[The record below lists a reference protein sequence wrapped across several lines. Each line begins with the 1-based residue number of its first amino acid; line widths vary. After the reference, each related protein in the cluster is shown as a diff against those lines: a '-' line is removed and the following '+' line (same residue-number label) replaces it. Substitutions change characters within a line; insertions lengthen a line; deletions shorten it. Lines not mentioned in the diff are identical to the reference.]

1 MQRPF
6 ELPVDIPKKSELV
19 QARVSWLVLLSILA
33 LISFVLFLL
42 AINLGVILA
51 KGSETL
57 PDIRILE
64 NYHPNQSTRI
74 FDRNN
79 DLLANIHGD
88 EDRVVVPLSSI
99 STNIQRAVMAIEDNR
114 FYQHNGVD
122 VRGTIRALA
131 TNVRGGDVQGGST
144 LTQQLV
150 KNLFLSPERSYSR
163 KLAEAVLS
171 LRVEKYYSKDKILEM
186 YLNQVY
192 WGNRAYGIE
201 KAARRYFN
209 VPASDLSI
217 SQAALLAGLLK
228 APEGLSPFKYP
239 KAAKKR
245 QLQVIQKMKEYGY
258 ITEEQSEIA
267 LATPLE
273 FRSQKEKPSKHP
285 YYVGHVIQELNQ
297 IYGKDA
303 VRRGGLQV
311 YTSIDPAAQEA
322 AEAALKKQV
331 KAFPKYSNVTN
342 GALVAIDV
350 DTAEI
355 IAMVGG
361 IDFKKSQFNN
371 ATQARRAAGSQFKPF
386 VYLSAFRLGLLT
398 PNSIIHDKPI
408 AYNTGYS
415 IWRPKNYDGRFLGPI
430 TIRKALTLSRNTT
443 TVQVGQRVGID
454 EVIKTAKLAGVTD
467 PIDRNFASFLGAS
480 GMSPLQMATAFSTFA
495 RNGVRMYPSAIRRVE
510 TVTKKQLK
518 YKKSKPE
525 RTFNK
530 KAIEQI
536 NSILVNVVEKGTG
549 RRAQLKDRQVAGK
562 TGTTDKVRD
571 IWFTGFTPDM
581 VATIWMG
588 NEKYVPL
595 RGVYS
600 SNAAQVWHDFA
611 HAYYEAHDIPPRQ
624 FDLPPNS
631 GVPNKG
637 VTVVDLAPKKP
648 KLPKIQIKNPVIPK
662 AKIPNG
668 SPTSSKKPLYGVTK
682 TSDITTN
689 KPTSQPKQAK
699 NAQPIGP
706 IGPIGPVS
714 PVGPNATSPA
724 QKEN

>member
-19 QARVSWLVLLSILA
+19 QARMGWLVFLSVLA
-33 LISFVLFLL
+33 VISFILFLL
-42 AINLGVILA
+42 SINLGVILA
-51 KGSETL
+51 KGSESL

-79 DLLANIHGD
+79 ELLANIHGD

-131 TNVRGGDVQGGST
+131 TNASGGDVQGGST
-144 LTQQLV
+144 ITQQLV

-217 SQAALLAGLLK
+217 AQAAQLAGLLK
-228 APEGLSPFKYP
+228 APEGLSPFRFP
-239 KAAKKR
+239 KAAKER
-245 QLQVIQKMKEYGY
+245 QKQVIQKMYEYGY
-258 ITEEQSEIA
+258 ITEEQAIA
-267 LATPLE
+267 AKEEDLE
-273 FRSQKEKPSKHP
+273 YRSQEEKPSRHP
-285 YYVGHVIQELNQ
+285 YYVSHVIQELNH
-297 IYGKDA
+297 IYGEDA

-322 AEAALKKQV
+322 AEAALKKRV
-331 KAFPKYSNVTN
+331 EAFPKGSNVTN

-355 IAMVGG
+355 IALVGG
-361 IDFKKSQFNN
+361 VDFSKSQFNN
-371 ATQARRAAGSQFKPF
+371 ATQAKRAAGSQFKPF
-386 VYLSAFRLGLLT
+386 VYLTAFRLGLLT
-398 PNSIIHDKPI
+398 PNSIIYDKPI

-430 TIRKALTLSRNTT
+430 TIREALTRSRNTT

-454 EVIKTAKLAGVTD
+454 EVIKTAQLAGITD

-495 RNGVRMYPSAIRRVE
+495 RNGVRMYPTAIRRVE
-510 TVTKKQLK
+510 DVSHKQLK

-525 RTFNK
+525 RTLDK
-530 KAIEQI
+530 EAIEQL
-536 NSILVNVVEKGTG
+536 NSILVNVVENGTG
-549 RRAQLKDRQVAGK
+549 RRAQLKDRTVAGK
-562 TGTTDKVRD
+562 TGTTDQVRD
-571 IWFTGFTPDM
+571 VWFTGFTPDM

-600 SNAAQVWHDFA
+600 SDAAGVWHDFA
-611 HAYYEAHDIPPRQ
+611 EGYYNAHEIPPRE

-637 VTVVDLAPKKP
+637 VTVVDLTPQKPELP
-648 KLPKIQIKNPVIPK
+648 KLDVQKPVIPEVS
-662 AKIPNG
+662 IPKTTTPG
-668 SPTSSKKPLYGVTK
+668 ALSGAKPLGGVTS
-682 TSDITTN
+682 TAT
-689 KPTSQPKQAK
+689 
-699 NAQPIGP
+699 IGP
-706 IGPIGPVS
+706 PPPKAAPAS
-714 PVGPNATSPA
+714 PAPVGPTPPTANTP
-724 QKEN
+724 KR

>member
-19 QARVSWLVLLSILA
+19 KARMGWLVLLSILA
-33 LISFVLFLL
+33 IISFILFLL
-42 AINLGVILA
+42 SINLGVILA
-51 KGSETL
+51 KGSGTL

-79 DLLANIHGD
+79 NLLANIHGD

-122 VRGTIRALA
+122 IRGTFRAIA
-131 TNVRGGDVQGGST
+131 TNARGGARQGGST

-201 KAARRYFN
+201 KAGRRYFG
-209 VPASDLSI
+209 VSAKELSI

-228 APEGLSPFKYP
+228 APEGLSPFRHP
-239 KAAKKR
+239 KAARKR
-245 QLQVIQKMKEYGY
+245 QLNVIAKMKDYGY
-258 ITEEQSEIA
+258 ITDEQAEEAKAEKI
-267 LATPLE
+267 T
-273 FRSQKEKPSKHP
+273 FRSQIEQPSRHP
-285 YYVGHVIQELNQ
+285 YYVSHVIHELNQ
-297 IYGKDA
+297 TYGTDA

-311 YTSIDPAAQEA
+311 YTSIDPKAQKAAKK
-322 AEAALKKQV
+322 ALTDRI
-331 KAFPKYSNVTN
+331 KAFPNYSNVSN
-342 GALVAIDV
+342 GALIAIDV

-361 IDFKKSQFNN
+361 IDFKQSQFNN
-371 ATQARRAAGSQFKPF
+371 ATQAKRAAGSQFKPF
-386 VYLSAFRLGLLT
+386 VYLTAFRLGLLT

-408 AYNTGYS
+408 SYNTGVS

-430 TIRKALTLSRNTT
+430 TIREALTRSRNTT

-454 EVIKTAKLAGVTD
+454 EVIKTAKLAGVTSK
-467 PIDRNFASFLGAS
+467 IDRNFASFLGAS

-495 RNGVRMYPSAIRRVE
+495 RNGVRMYPTTIRRVE
-510 TVTKKQLK
+510 NVSKEQLK
-518 YKKSKPE
+518 YKKPKPE
-525 RTFNK
+525 RTLNQE
-530 KAIEQI
+530 AVEQL
-536 NSILVNVVEKGTG
+536 NSILVNVVENGTG
-549 RRAQLKDRQVAGK
+549 RRAKLPDRQVAGK
-562 TGTTDKVRD
+562 TGTTDKTRD

-600 SNAAQVWHDFA
+600 SDAAQVWHDFA
-611 HAYYEAHDIPPRQ
+611 EGYYAEHDIPPRA
-624 FDLPPNS
+624 FELPPNS

-637 VTVVDLAPKKP
+637 VVVVDVAPTPKAPRLPKLDLVQPAPLKPLKPIQAPKKRAISQITQTDSIP
-648 KLPKIQIKNPVIPK
+648 TQIKTTP
-662 AKIPNG
+662 
-668 SPTSSKKPLYGVTK
+668 TK
-682 TSDITTN
+682 TT
-689 KPTSQPKQAK
+689 PTKSSVKQALP
-699 NAQPIGP
+699 APIGP
-706 IGPIGPVS
+706 EPIGPA
-714 PVGPNATSPA
+714 PEPRHP
-724 QKEN
+724 